1 MQAVMEHGV
10 VIVDNIPSCPDSSV
24 LLDFVNNHLGGMQK
38 DPAREE
44 PNWVIKKKAGA
55 VSVSYAQE
63 RRNFG
68 AMNTFFFFWNPY
80 RLNNLGIHDGIN
92 LRTLRGFATNCF
104 VIIIVVPLVFRQP
117 INYGNR
123 SYFYKPNSTQDR
135 LLARSEE

>member
-68 AMNTFFFFWNPY
+68 AMNMFFFFWNLY
-80 RLNNLGIHDGIN
+80 RLNKLGIHDDGIN
-92 LRTLRGFATNCF
+92 LKTLRGFTTNGF
-104 VIIIVVPLVFRQP
+104 VIIIVVPLLFLQP
-117 INYGNR
+117 IMGAEAA
-123 SYFYKPNSTQDR
+123 STNQIQ
-135 LLARSEE
+135 